1 MRPMCRRL
9 AANFEKLFCATFSR
23 SKNAKFLEKLA
34 VRLARSEW
42 ARLLDMIEGAA
53 RKQSAAQQQQP
64 PAAQAA
70 GGAED
75 GAGSARRRAW
85 AAIVAEAAQLRE
97 GAPRH
102 RLQRNSLHLRSACR
116 ARTYCYRDR
125 EWI

>member
-1 MRPMCRRL
+1 MCRRL

-75 GAGSARRRAW
+75 GAGNARRRAW

-97 GAPRH
+97 DRAGAAAAMA
-102 RLQRNSLHLRSACR
+102 LEVEALDGECSAS
-116 ARTYCYRDR
+116 A
-125 EWI
+125 